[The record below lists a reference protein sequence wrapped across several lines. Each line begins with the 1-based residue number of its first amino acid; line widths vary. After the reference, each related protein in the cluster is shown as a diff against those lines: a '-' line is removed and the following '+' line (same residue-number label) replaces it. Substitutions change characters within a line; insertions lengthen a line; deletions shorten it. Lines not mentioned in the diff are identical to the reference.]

1 MDVNASNI
9 TAVTKFL
16 IQCLSHFLLRGLAP
30 EDPCSVIIA
39 LLVSEA
45 KGSFYSIYLDSVVEK
60 TLSDLL
66 KVCFKV
72 NRNYRQGREQSMS
85 LAAHVA
91 AV

>member
-1 MDVNASNI
+1 MWVIRNDSLTVECRI
-9 TAVTKFL
+9 K
-16 IQCLSHFLLRGLAP
+16 
-30 EDPCSVIIA
+30 SVIIV

-45 KGSFYSIYLDSVVEK
+45 KGSFYSIYLDSIVEK

-72 NRNYRQGREQSMS
+72 NKNYRQGREQSMS